1 MPAFFD
7 IANLE
12 VSLGQVR
19 ILQGLNLSFRQGDV
33 TALLG
38 HNGSGKSTLLKV
50 LGRHQRPAAGTIQLQ
65 SQPLDQL
72 SARHFARIVGYLP
85 QHPPATDG
93 LTALELIKFGRY
105 PWHGALGR
113 FSREDRE
120 QVERALALTDTE
132 GFADRNVDELS
143 GGERQRVWL
152 AMLLAQNS
160 QFLLLDEP
168 LAALDIAHQ
177 IEVLELIRRLS
188 RELGLGIMLVLHD
201 INLAARYCDRLVA
214 LHGGRAIAAGT
225 PGDIMSPGC
234 LRAIYG
240 VDVSMVAHPVL
251 GIPVALVN

>member
-1 MPAFFD
+1 
-7 IANLE
+7 
-12 VSLGQVR
+12 G
-19 ILQGLNLSFRQGDV
+19 
-33 TALLG
+33 
-38 HNGSGKSTLLKV
+38 
-50 LGRHQRPAAGTIQLQ
+50 
-65 SQPLDQL
+65 
-72 SARHFARIVGYLP
+72 ARDEA
-85 QHPPATDG
+85 
-93 LTALELIKFGRY
+93 E
-105 PWHGALGR
+105 
-113 FSREDRE
+113 
-120 QVERALALTDTE
+120 VERALTLTRTQAYRHRRVDT
-132 GFADRNVDELS
+132 LS
-143 GGERQRVWL
+143 GGERPRVWL
-152 AMLLAQNS
+152 AILLAQNS
-160 QFLLLDEP
+160 QFLFLDEP

>member
-1 MPAFFD
+1 MFT
-7 IANLE
+7 LE
-12 VSLGQVR
+12 KAGFRLPEKTLLHAIDMRFEGAGVH
-19 ILQGLNLSFRQGDV
+19 GLI
-33 TALLG
+33 G
-38 HNGSGKSTLLKV
+38 HNGSGKSTLLK
-50 LGRHQRPAAGTIQLQ
+50 LLAG
-65 SQPLDQL
+65 QL
-72 SARHFARIVGYLP
+72 SPTSGRVCFEGRPIGQWDRRRFARRVAYLP
-85 QHPPATDG
+85 QQLPPSEH
-93 LTALELIKFGRY
+93 LTVQELVRFGRY
-105 PWHGALGR
+105 PWLGLLGR
-113 FSREDRE
+113 AGARDEAE
-120 QVERALALTDTE
+120 VERALTLTRTQAYRHRRVDT
-132 GFADRNVDELS
+132 LS